1 MKRLQD
7 RKLQEETLQQQK
19 SQEQED
25 MQDKLQR
32 IAKMRMFDDTLMNA
46 VFASRI
52 VETQVL
58 IQIILG
64 RDDIRVISTKTQEEF
79 IIENKITELGDAL
92 FQDGGHIIYING
104 EYRNL
109 ATPIGQLMHDFSCT
123 QASDILNPVLRERVR
138 YLKESKGGNAEMCE
152 LVEEYAEKKAKRKK
166 REIAK
171 NFINNTNL
179 SLEEIAKCVELPLA
193 TVKELSQGR
202 TA

>member
-1 MKRLQD
+1 MLKEKQPFKDMPERYTIFIT
-7 RKLQEETLQQQK
+7 EE
-19 SQEQED
+19 
-25 MQDKLQR
+25 DKFGKGLP
-32 IAKMRMFDDTLMNA
+32 MYH
-46 VFASRI
+46 
-52 VETQVL
+52 
-58 IQIILG
+58 
-64 RDDIRVISTKTQEEF
+64 
-79 IIENKITELGDAL
+79 IENKITELCDAL
-92 FQDGGHIIYING
+92 FQDGGHIIYVNG

-123 QASDILNPVLRERVR
+123 QASDILNPVLQERVR

-152 LVEEYAEKKAKRKK
+152 LVEEYAEKKAKMKK
-166 REIAK
+166 IEIAK